1 MEETM
6 VLMLYGS
13 KLAKDI
19 EENLPNLCNQP
30 DILVKSCDGIIGV
43 FSNLK
48 ELLSHGHM
56 ISGGSNELQQ
66 TDNIGAGIQEWLKT
80 GGNCYHQAMDL
91 HNAQT
96 VLGNYPRTYGFSESC
111 TNMKVVLGR
120 QESGLELMISGRN
133 VESSVGGIGGEI
145 IQPVDVDASD
155 SGRASS
161 SQCKRRRKD
170 DGHKIRVIRVAA
182 PQMGNL
188 DLPPEDGYTW
198 KKYGQ
203 KEILRSRYPSTS
215 SSVITTH
222 WLSMDIKPSV
232 LEPTTSISNVQM
244 FHEPGGTRSTTAG
257 TLASGHFPEYQALPV
272 ADMANAMFN
281 SGSSSSIG
289 IENIFSSM
297 EDKWNTGENKN

>member
-1 MEETM
+1 M

-56 ISGGSNELQQ
+56 ISGGSHELQQ

-161 SQCKRRRKD
+161 SQCKRRR
-170 DGHKIRVIRVAA
+170 
-182 PQMGNL
+182 
-188 DLPPEDGYTW
+188 
-198 KKYGQ
+198 
-203 KEILRSRYPSTS
+203 
-215 SSVITTH
+215 
-222 WLSMDIKPSV
+222 
-232 LEPTTSISNVQM
+232 
-244 FHEPGGTRSTTAG
+244 
-257 TLASGHFPEYQALPV
+257 
-272 ADMANAMFN
+272 
-281 SGSSSSIG
+281 
-289 IENIFSSM
+289 
-297 EDKWNTGENKN
+297 